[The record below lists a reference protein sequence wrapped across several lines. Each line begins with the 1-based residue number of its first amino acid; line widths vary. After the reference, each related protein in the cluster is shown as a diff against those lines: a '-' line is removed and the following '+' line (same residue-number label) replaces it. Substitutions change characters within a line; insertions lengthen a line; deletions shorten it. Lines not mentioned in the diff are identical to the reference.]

1 MVKIKPVNNT
11 TSDTNRY
18 CGPAVIS
25 AVTGMTTGEAARL
38 IRHVSGQRKVTG
50 SHTFHVLRALSLC
63 NIHNRKMTVA
73 TRFSA
78 PTLNQWLK
86 GSKDM
91 RTTGRVFL
99 IVAGNHFQLVEGRR
113 YVCGRTRDIVSVRS
127 KYVKRRC
134 RVETVH
140 ELINEGKIQ
149 IPNAARKP
157 KTVDHAASNRAKAQR
172 LAKKMD
178 VKINIERVSSY
189 YGYGDRFSQYWVDGY
204 KDVDTKGE
212 PMDFSHEGILDG
224 HCAYDWGEVLEKL
237 SALEGYREEHGYNV
251 KEGA

>member
-1 MVKIKPVNNT
+1 MIKIKAVNNS
-11 TSDTNRY
+11 TSDVNNY

-38 IRHVSGQRKVTG
+38 IRHVSGQKMVKG

-63 NIHNRKMTVA
+63 NVHNRKMTVRTA
-73 TRFSA
+73 FSV

-91 RTTGRVFL
+91 RTSGRVFL
-99 IVAGNHFQLVEGRR
+99 IVAGNHFQLIEGRR
-113 YVCGRTRDIVSVRS
+113 YVCGRTRDIVSIRS

-140 ELINEGKIQ
+140 ELVREGKIQ

-157 KTVDHAASNRAKAQR
+157 VDHVASDRAKAQR

-178 VKINIERVSSY
+178 VKIDIERY
-189 YGYGDRFSQYWVDGY
+189 YDYDNRFSQYWVEGY
-204 KDVDTKGE
+204 KDVDAKGE
-212 PMDFSHEGILDG
+212 PIDFSQEGILDG
-224 HCAYDWGEVLEKL
+224 HCAYDWGEVLDKL
-237 SALEGYREEHGYNV
+237 DAIADYRKEHGYNI
-251 KEGA
+251 KKD

>member
-11 TSDTNRY
+11 SSDTNRY

-63 NIHNRKMTVA
+63 NIQNVKTTVV
-73 TRFSA
+73 TR
-78 PTLNQWLK
+78 PTLAQWLK
-86 GSKDM
+86 SSKDV
-91 RTTGRVFL
+91 RTAGRVYL

-140 ELINEGKIQ
+140 ELISEGKIQ

-157 KTVDHAASNRAKAQR
+157 VDHAASDRAKAQR

-178 VKINIERVSSY
+178 VKINIERY
-189 YGYGDRFSQYWVDGY
+189 YDYDNRFSQYWVEGY
-204 KDVDTKGE
+204 KDVDAKGE
-212 PMDFSHEGILDG
+212 PMDFSREGILDG
-224 HCAYDWGEVLEKL
+224 HCAYDWGEVLDKL
-237 SALEGYREEHGYNV
+237 DAIADYRKEHGYNI
-251 KEGA
+251 KEDA

>member
-1 MVKIKPVNNT
+1 MKIKVVNNS
-11 TSDTNRY
+11 TSDVNNY

-38 IRHVSGQRKVTG
+38 IRHVSGQKMVKG

-63 NIHNRKMTVA
+63 NIQNVKTTVV
-73 TRFSA
+73 TR
-78 PTLNQWLK
+78 PTLAQWLK
-86 GSKDM
+86 GSKDI
-91 RTTGRVFL
+91 RTSGRVFL

-113 YVCGRTRDIVSVRS
+113 YVCGRTRDIVSIRS

-140 ELINEGKIQ
+140 ELVREGKIQ

-157 KTVDHAASNRAKAQR
+157 VDHVASDRAKAQR

-189 YGYGDRFSQYWVDGY
+189 YGYGDRFSQYWVEDY
-204 KDVDTKGE
+204 KDVDAKGE
-212 PMDFSHEGILDG
+212 FIDFSHEGIIDG

-237 SALEGYREEHGYNV
+237 DAIADYRKEHGYNI
-251 KEGA
+251 KKD

>member
-1 MVKIKPVNNT
+1 MKIKAVNNS
-11 TSDTNRY
+11 TSDVNNY

-38 IRHVSGQRKVTG
+38 IRHVSGQKMVKG

-63 NIHNRKMTVA
+63 NIQNVKTTVV
-73 TRFSA
+73 TR
-78 PTLNQWLK
+78 PTLAQWLK
-86 GSKDM
+86 GSKDI
-91 RTTGRVFL
+91 RTSGRVFL

-127 KYVKRRC
+127 KLVKRRC

-140 ELINEGKIQ
+140 ELVREGKIQ

-157 KTVDHAASNRAKAQR
+157 VDHAASNRAKAQR

-178 VKINIERVSSY
+178 VEINIERVSSY
-189 YGYGDRFSQYWVDGY
+189 FGYGSPFSQYWVEGY
-204 KDVDTKGE
+204 KDVDAKGE

-224 HCAYDWGEVLEKL
+224 HCAYDWGEVLDKL
-237 SALEGYREEHGYNV
+237 DAIADYRKEHGYNI
-251 KEGA
+251 KEDA

>member
-1 MVKIKPVNNT
+1 MKIKAVNNS
-11 TSDTNRY
+11 TSDVNNY

-38 IRHVSGQRKVTG
+38 IRHVSGQKMVKG

-63 NIHNRKMTVA
+63 NIQNVKTTVV
-73 TRFSA
+73 TR
-78 PTLNQWLK
+78 PTLAQWLK
-86 GSKDM
+86 GSKDI
-91 RTTGRVFL
+91 RTSGRVFL

-127 KYVKRRC
+127 KLVKRRC
-134 RVETVH
+134 RVETVY
-140 ELINEGKIQ
+140 ELINEGRIQ

-157 KTVDHAASNRAKAQR
+157 VDHAASNRAKAQR

-189 YGYGDRFSQYWVDGY
+189 YGYGDRFSQYWVEGY
-204 KDVDTKGE
+204 KDVDAKGE
-212 PMDFSHEGILDG
+212 YIDFSHEGIIDG

-237 SALEGYREEHGYNV
+237 DAIAEYRKEHGYNI
-251 KEGA
+251 KKDA

>member
-1 MVKIKPVNNT
+1 MKIKNVNNS
-11 TSDTNRY
+11 TSDVNRY

-38 IRHVSGQRKVTG
+38 IRHVSGQRKVKG

-63 NIHNRKMTVA
+63 NIHNRKMTVRTA
-73 TRFSA
+73 FSA

-91 RTTGRVFL
+91 RTSGRVFL

-113 YVCGRTRDIVSVRS
+113 YVCGRTRDIVSVRN
-127 KYVKRRC
+127 KLVKRRC

-140 ELINEGKIQ
+140 ELISEGRIQ
-149 IPNAARKP
+149 IPNAVRKP
-157 KTVDHAASNRAKAQR
+157 VDHAASNRAKAQR

-178 VKINIERVSSY
+178 VKINIERY
-189 YGYGDRFSQYWVDGY
+189 YDYDNRFSQYWVEGY
-204 KDVDTKGE
+204 KDVDAKGE
-212 PMDFSHEGILDG
+212 PMDFSREGILDG
-224 HCAYDWGEVLEKL
+224 HCAYDWGEVLDKL
-237 SALEGYREEHGYNV
+237 DAIADYRNEHGYNI
-251 KEGA
+251 KEDA

>member
-1 MVKIKPVNNT
+1 MKIKNVNNS
-11 TSDTNRY
+11 TSDVNRY

-50 SHTFHVLRALSLC
+50 SHTFHVLRALALC
-63 NIHNRKMTVA
+63 NIHNRKMTVRTA
-73 TRFSA
+73 FSA
-78 PTLNQWLK
+78 LTLNQWLK

-91 RTTGRVFL
+91 RTSGRVFL

-127 KYVKRRC
+127 KLVKRRC

-140 ELINEGKIQ
+140 ELISEGRIQ

-157 KTVDHAASNRAKAQR
+157 VDHAASNRAKAQR

-178 VKINIERVSSY
+178 VKINIERY
-189 YGYGDRFSQYWVDGY
+189 YDYDNRFSQYWVEGY
-204 KDVDTKGE
+204 KDVDAKGE
-212 PMDFSHEGILDG
+212 PMDFSREGILDG

-237 SALEGYREEHGYNV
+237 DAIADYRKEHGYNI
-251 KEGA
+251 KEDA

>member
-1 MVKIKPVNNT
+1 MKIKNVNNS
-11 TSDTNRY
+11 TSDVNRY

-63 NIHNRKMTVA
+63 NIQNVKTTVV
-73 TRFSA
+73 TR
-78 PTLNQWLK
+78 PTLAQWLK
-86 GSKDM
+86 SSKDV
-91 RTTGRVFL
+91 RTSGRVYL

-127 KYVKRRC
+127 KLVKRRC

-140 ELINEGKIQ
+140 ELISEGKII

-157 KTVDHAASNRAKAQR
+157 VDHAASNRAKAQR
-172 LAKKMD
+172 LAKKME
-178 VKINIERVSSY
+178 VKINIERHGSY
-189 YGYGDRFSQYWVDGY
+189 YGYGERFSQYWVEGY
-204 KDVDTKGE
+204 KDVDAKGE
-212 PMDFSHEGILDG
+212 PMDFSRAGILDG

-237 SALEGYREEHGYNV
+237 DAIADYRKEHGYNI
-251 KEGA
+251 KEDA

>member
-50 SHTFHVLRALSLC
+50 SHTFHVLRAMSLC
-63 NIHNRKMTVA
+63 NIQNVKTTV
-73 TRFSA
+73 TTK
-78 PTLNQWLK
+78 PTLAQWLK
-86 GSKDM
+86 GSKDI
-91 RTTGRVFL
+91 RTSGRVFL

-157 KTVDHAASNRAKAQR
+157 VDHAASNRAQAQR
-172 LAKKMD
+172 LAKKLD
-178 VKINIERVSSY
+178 VKINIERY
-189 YGYGDRFSQYWVDGY
+189 YDYDNRFSQYWVEGY
-204 KDVDTKGE
+204 KDVDAKGE
-212 PMDFSHEGILDG
+212 DIDFSREGILDG
-224 HCAYDWGEVLEKL
+224 HCAYDWGEVLDKL
-237 SALEGYREEHGYNV
+237 DAIADYRKEHGYNI
-251 KEGA
+251 KEDA

>member
-99 IVAGNHFQLVEGRR
+99 VVAGNHFQLVEGRR

-140 ELINEGKIQ
+140 ELINEGRIQ

-172 LAKKMD
+172 FAKELD
-178 VKINIERVSSY
+178 VTISIERY
-189 YGYGDRFSQYWVDGY
+189 YDYDNRFSQYWVDGY

-237 SALEGYREEHGYNV
+237 SAIEGYREEHGYNI
-251 KEGA
+251 KEDA

>member
-11 TSDTNRY
+11 SSDTNRY

-63 NIHNRKMTVA
+63 NIQNVKTTVV
-73 TRFSA
+73 TR
-78 PTLNQWLK
+78 PTLAQWLK
-86 GSKDM
+86 SSKDV
-91 RTTGRVFL
+91 RTAGRVYL

-140 ELINEGKIQ
+140 ELISEGRIQ

-157 KTVDHAASNRAKAQR
+157 VDHAASDRAKAQR

-178 VKINIERVSSY
+178 VKINIERYCLYVP
-189 YGYGDRFSQYWVDGY
+189 
-204 KDVDTKGE
+204 T
-212 PMDFSHEGILDG
+212 HT
-224 HCAYDWGEVLEKL
+224 
-237 SALEGYREEHGYNV
+237 
-251 KEGA
+251 

>member
-63 NIHNRKMTVA
+63 NIQNVKTTV
-73 TRFSA
+73 TTK
-78 PTLNQWLK
+78 PTLAQWLK
-86 GSKDM
+86 GSKEI
-91 RTTGRVFL
+91 RTSGRVFL

-172 LAKKMD
+172 FAKKLD
-178 VKINIERVSSY
+178 VTISIERY
-189 YGYGDRFSQYWVDGY
+189 YDYDNRFSQYWVDGY
-204 KDVDTKGE
+204 KDVDAKGE
-212 PMDFSHEGILDG
+212 DMDFSHEGILDG
-224 HCAYDWGEVLEKL
+224 HCAYDWGEVLDKL
-237 SALEGYREEHGYNV
+237 HAIAAYREEHGYNI